1 MSPYQQTDNM
11 LRIRGSGVLGIL
23 SSHVNVFLRTTSED
37 QWSLNKSS
45 GSTPKFSSEFCVI
58 LLADLVPDPTF
69 YYRPKVFVSLLC
81 LSF

>member
-1 MSPYQQTDNM
+1 MSPYQQTDNV
-11 LRIRGSGVLGIL
+11 LRKPGSTVLGIL

-45 GSTPKFSSEFCVI
+45 GSTLTFSSKFYVI

-69 YYRPKVFVSLLC
+69 YCRPKVFVSLLC

>member
-1 MSPYQQTDNM
+1 MSPYQQTDNV
-11 LRIRGSGVLGIL
+11 LRKRGSRALGIL

-45 GSTPKFSSEFCVI
+45 GSILTFSSKFYVI
-58 LLADLVPDPTF
+58 LLAHLVPDPTF
-69 YYRPKVFVSLLC
+69 YYPPKVFVSLLC